1 MIKSP
6 SDSTLYAPALKR
18 VNEGDVNKVIET
30 GMMRPER
37 GADLNVIENVQVC
50 NLPPL
55 GRQNNDVGPSENL
68 ISKVSD
74 FVDVM
79 RLESDLRRGTTS
91 VNEPVAGPSGVQR
104 RQSQQPQNEEYEVA
118 RMKAQQ
124 EVIDAKRFKANIAT
138 PPGENN
144 YITLPV
150 NNELFNQPC
159 RNEVSIPRPVGL
171 GEGLS
176 DDDFLHLTCHIDGSL
191 RSKIEKGEYVDL
203 EKLLP
208 KDKSKSKLSDDT
220 RMEWVHHDGN
230 TYLVFASDQQNK
242 INGIRRWDQAFRV
255 YATIFCGANP
265 HRSHEIWQYVSV
277 INTAVASYAWDN
289 VATYDYTFRHL
300 MEFNPSRSWATTYNQ
315 MWNLSMKDPISKGN
329 FGHGKTSTAT
339 FQNSNHAKPNS
350 NTQNSSI
357 GGKKKGRPTY
367 CWFFNRGEKCKY
379 GSKCHFIECCSYCD
393 ATDHPVLSC
402 PKLVKKDNK
411 EAIWLYAELFLG
423 HHDGSCHGLW

>member
-1 MIKSP
+1 M
-6 SDSTLYAPALKR
+6 
-18 VNEGDVNKVIET
+18 
-30 GMMRPER
+30 
-37 GADLNVIENVQVC
+37 QVC

-74 FVDVM
+74 FVDAM
-79 RLESDLRRGTTS
+79 RLESDLRRGTAS

-104 RQSQQPQNEEYEVA
+104 QQSQQPQNEEYEVA

-124 EVIDAKRFKANIAT
+124 EVIDAERFKVNIAT

-144 YITLPV
+144 FITLPV

-220 RMEWVHHDGN
+220 QMEWVHRDGN
-230 TYLVFASDQQNK
+230 MYLVPASNQQNK

-255 YATIFCGANP
+255 YAMIFCRANP
-265 HRSHEIWQYVSV
+265 HRSREIWQYVSV
-277 INTAVASYAWDN
+277 INTAAASYAWDN

-315 MWNLSMKDPISKGN
+315 MWNLSMKDPISIGN

-339 FQNSNHAKPNS
+339 FQNSNYAKPNS

-379 GSKCHFIECCSYCD
+379 GSKCCFIECCSYFD

-402 PKLVKKDNK
+402 PKLVKKDK
-411 EAIWLYAELFLG
+411 K
-423 HHDGSCHGLW
+423 